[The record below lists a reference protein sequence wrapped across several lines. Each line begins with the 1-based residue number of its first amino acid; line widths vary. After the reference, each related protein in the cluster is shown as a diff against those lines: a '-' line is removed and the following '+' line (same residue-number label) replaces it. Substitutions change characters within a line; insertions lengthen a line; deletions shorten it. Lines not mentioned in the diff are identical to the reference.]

1 MLSAH
6 RGLPTS
12 RLFTDLD
19 KVRKGDHFYIT
30 VLNRTLAYEVD
41 RISVVK
47 PDQTKELSVQ
57 PGKDLVT
64 LVTCTPYGVNTQR
77 LLVRGHRVP
86 YNAAQAKHE
95 AADSAVSSFT
105 VYGFVATY
113 GTLAIVLAGIAVL
126 RRNAAARTRITPP
139 IGRIAS
145 PSQSANKR
153 RLASLTGSVIALPY
167 FVPRKSVPGNKMR
180 KGNDRRY
187 PLLLTTYDF
196 AYLWR
201 DVRQKRRKNRR
212 FIPPTMLCG
221 TLFRS
226 RLCQTGLNRKS

>member
-1 MLSAH
+1 MAPPCPSAGKNTHAVLSAH

-47 PDQTKELSVQ
+47 PDQTKGL
-57 PGKDLVT
+57 
-64 LVTCTPYGVNTQR
+64 TCTPYGVNTQR

-113 GTLAIVLAGIAVL
+113 GTLAIALAGIAVL
-126 RRNAAARTRITPP
+126 RRNAAARTPHHAADWP
-139 IGRIAS
+139 H
-145 PSQSANKR
+145 
-153 RLASLTGSVIALPY
+153 SLTVSV
-167 FVPRKSVPGNKMR
+167 R
-180 KGNDRRY
+180 
-187 PLLLTTYDF
+187 
-196 AYLWR
+196 
-201 DVRQKRRKNRR
+201 
-212 FIPPTMLCG
+212 
-221 TLFRS
+221 
-226 RLCQTGLNRKS
+226 

>member
-1 MLSAH
+1 M
-6 RGLPTS
+6 
-12 RLFTDLD
+12 
-19 KVRKGDHFYIT
+19 
-30 VLNRTLAYEVD
+30 LNRTLAYEVD

-47 PDQTKELSVQ
+47 PTKRRNSSVQ

-64 LVTCTPYGVNTQR
+64 LVTCTPYGVNTQQ

-113 GTLAIVLAGIAVL
+113 GTLAIALAGIAVL
-126 RRNAAARTRITPP
+126 RLPGNPAPRITPP

-153 RLASLTGSVIALPY
+153 RLASLTGSIIALPY
-167 FVPRKSVPGNKMR
+167 FVRESPFLVTKCEEALSAI
-180 KGNDRRY
+180 

-201 DVRQKRRKNRR
+201 DVRQKDGKTGDLYPLPRLRHPLSLTTVPNRPKSQVVSKR
-212 FIPPTMLCG
+212 AHTCQAPPPA
-221 TLFRS
+221 R
-226 RLCQTGLNRKS
+226 